1 MKKIKATTFLL
12 IFCIVALVLSACN
25 PGEKTPVLSE
35 EDLQAQVLATTSARA
50 TQFAVE
56 TMAAQLTALSMPT
69 NTPVPTEV
77 PTQAPPPT
85 QVPPTAV
92 MNPEPAATATSAP
105 QPTTPPVESGTQCLQ
120 MAFVADVTIPAGTV
134 MKPGE
139 KFDKTWTIKNT
150 GTCTWTTDYDLIL
163 IGGEAFG
170 SNKLGDLKFETPPG
184 DTVDITLF
192 NLVAPQTEGTYYSYW
207 MLKHPDGARF
217 GYGPNREWS
226 LGITIEVKK

>member
-1 MKKIKATTFLL
+1 MKKTKATLFLL
-12 IFCIVALVLSACN
+12 ILCSLALLMSACK
-25 PGEKTPVLSE
+25 PGDNTPVLTE

-85 QVPPTAV
+85 EAAPTAV
-92 MNPEPAATATSAP
+92 VNPDPAATATSAP
-105 QPTTPPVESGTQCLQ
+105 QPTTPPVEPGKQCLQ
-120 MAFVADVTIPAGTV
+120 MDFIADVTIPTGTV
-134 MKPGE
+134 VKPGE

-150 GTCTWTTDYDLIL
+150 GTCTWTTDFDLLL

-170 SNKLGDLKFETPPG
+170 SNKFGDVKTETPPG
-184 DTVDITLF
+184 DILHITLY

-207 MLKHPDGARF
+207 MMSHPDGSRF